1 MRSRRVLVAFLACLV
16 ALVAVP
22 GLTSAARATTAYKYW
37 NYFHATGPGW
47 KFATTG
53 PDDFTPADGTV
64 EGWRYGISNGDTG
77 REPRASADFEAI
89 CATTP
94 AEPGKKR
101 VAVVIDYGTTDEA
114 PGGQTPPAPVGRCAV
129 VPTSFSGSQVLDSV
143 ADVRVDKGICGIDGY
158 PASGCFETVKNAT
171 IPSSEPSVQLQ
182 IDRAA
187 PTASPGASP
196 AGDDDAVDAAAGSA
210 EQDQDDS
217 FPWVLVGVGVLVVVI
232 GAAAF
237 LTVRRRAA

>member
-1 MRSRRVLVAFLACLV
+1 MRVRRLVVAVLACLV

-22 GLTSAARATTAYKYW
+22 GVTSAARATTAYKYW
-37 NYFHATGPGW
+37 NYFHATGRSW

-77 REPRASADFEAI
+77 REPRTSPDFDAI
-89 CATTP
+89 CASTP
-94 AEPGKKR
+94 AESGKKR

-114 PGGQTPPAPVGRCAV
+114 PGGQTPPAPVGKCAV
-129 VPTSFSGSQVLDSV
+129 VPTSFNGSQVLDSV

-171 IPSSEPSVQLQ
+171 IPKSEPGVQLQ
-182 IDRAA
+182 IDSDT
-187 PTASPGASP
+187 PTASPGGANN
-196 AGDDDAVDAAAGSA
+196 AVDTAAQSA

-232 GAAAF
+232 GAAAV